1 MALFDM
7 GSRSERDTDEGD
19 QRGASHA
26 GFGRPCEMVTRTV
39 TLP

>member
-19 QRGASHA
+19 QRGPGRTLA
-26 GFGRPCEMVTRTV
+26 GIGKPLKVTR
-39 TLP
+39 P

>member
-19 QRGASHA
+19 QRGASHTPA
-26 GFGRPCEMVTRTV
+26 GIGKPWKAVMRP
-39 TLP
+39 

>member
-19 QRGASHA
+19 QRGFGHN
-26 GFGRPCEMVTRTV
+26 GFGEPAVA
-39 TLP
+39 LS

>member
-19 QRGASHA
+19 QRGA
-26 GFGRPCEMVTRTV
+26 GRVRIGKPWKAVT
-39 TLP
+39 PS